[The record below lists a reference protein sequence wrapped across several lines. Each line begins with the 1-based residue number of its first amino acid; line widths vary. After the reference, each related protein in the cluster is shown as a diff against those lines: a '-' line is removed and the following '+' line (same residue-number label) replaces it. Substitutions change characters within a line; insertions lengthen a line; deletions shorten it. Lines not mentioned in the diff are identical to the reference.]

1 MIMDDDMPYSNL
13 GERDKR
19 VLQYLLDGDLEGV
32 GSSTKIS
39 SNMKDTNYYAGV
51 MSISLAN

>member
-1 MIMDDDMPYSNL
+1 MPYSNL

-39 SNMKDTNYYAGV
+39 SSMKDTNYYAGV